1 MFCSNCGKQ
10 VNDNDNVCPYC
21 GAALH
26 DNPGYQQPGPMNNGG
41 YNQYNQQY
49 QYNNQ
54 PAESRTN
61 GFAIAGFVLSF
72 FFWLLGLIFSVIG
85 LNKSKIMND
94 SGRGLAIAGIVISII
109 SGVIMILVT
118 IIQYSVLLTMV

>member
-85 LNKSKIMND
+85 LNKSKIMNG